1 MSAMDTNSLKTK
13 VNVELALP
21 AEWGRIEPTREAVA
35 LLIKAMFGDADLE
48 TALGM
53 VSAELLENAVKY
65 SKPASHLRLSVHAE
79 GARVVIAVT
88 NPVDDASTHVEALR
102 ARFAWLANFA
112 TPADAYMAALE
123 RFSEHLKAEDR
134 GLGIFRI
141 AYEGGC
147 GVDFD
152 LSAAGEVTI
161 RASCAVPD
169 SEAA

>member
-1 MSAMDTNSLKTK
+1 VRPPLDSSLS
-13 VNVELALP
+13 VELALP
-21 AEWGRIEPTREAVA
+21 AEWGRIEPTREAVG

-48 TALGM
+48 VALGM

-65 SKPASHLRLSVHAE
+65 SKPSSHLRLSVRAE
-79 GARVVIAVT
+79 GSRVVIAVT
-88 NPVDDASTHVEALR
+88 NAVDGDSSHLDALR
-102 ARFAWLANFA
+102 SRFAWLANFA
-112 TPADAYMAALE
+112 TPAEAYCAALE

-152 LSAAGEVTI
+152 VSDTGQVTI
-161 RASCAVPD
+161 RASCDLPP
-169 SEAA
+169 AAAA